1 MIFTFTDFGTD
12 GPYMGQMRAA
22 ILTDAPGMD
31 VVDLMVDVPAFNPC
45 AAAYLLA
52 AAIEPLPSEFVC
64 VAVVDPGVGSSRRPI
79 IMRCGDRWFVGPDN
93 GLFEI
98 VARRSDKPLALWEI
112 TWRPSRMS
120 KSFHGRDLFAP
131 VAARLARDGER
142 ALDHLAC
149 PINRDIDAYKQWP
162 DDLDE
167 VIYIDGY
174 GNCMLG
180 CRCPGN
186 ARQFQVV
193 IDSVQVDV
201 ATTFSDVPVGQT
213 ICYENSIGL
222 VEIAV
227 NQGNAADRL
236 GLEIGTQV
244 AVRKLS
250 GK

>member
-22 ILTDAPGMD
+22 LLVDAPGSD
-31 VVDLMVDVPAFNPC
+31 VVDLMADAPAFNPR

-52 AAIEPLPSEFVC
+52 AVTESLPPEFVC
-64 VAVVDPGVGSSRRPI
+64 AAVVDPGVGSRRRPI
-79 IMRCGDRWFVGPDN
+79 ILRCGERWFVGPDN
-93 GLFEI
+93 GLLEI
-98 VARRSDKPLALWEI
+98 VARRSDEPSAWWEI
-112 TWRPSRMS
+112 TWLPERLS

-131 VAARLARDGER
+131 VAARLAKDGER
-142 ALDHLAC
+142 ALEQLAC
-149 PINRDIDAYKQWP
+149 RVEPDLRDYNHWP
-162 DDLDE
+162 DDLEE

-180 CRCPGN
+180 CRWPSN
-186 ARQFQVV
+186 EEHLEVV
-193 IDSVQVDV
+193 TDSLRFGA
-201 ATTFSDVPVGQT
+201 ATTFSDVPEGKAF
-213 ICYENSIGL
+213 CYENAMGL

-227 NQGNAADRL
+227 NQGNAATQM

>member
-22 ILTDAPGMD
+22 ILMNAPGAE
-31 VVDLMVDVPAFNPC
+31 VIDLMVDVPAFNPRV
-45 AAAYLLA
+45 AAYLLA
-52 AAIEPLPSEFVC
+52 AAIKPLPAEFVC
-64 VAVVDPGVGSSRRPI
+64 AAVVDPGVGSSRRPVI
-79 IMRCGDRWFVGPDN
+79 IRCGQRWFVGPDN

-98 VARRSDKPLALWEI
+98 VARRSEEPPSWWEI
-112 TWRPSRMS
+112 TWRPAYLST
-120 KSFHGRDLFAP
+120 SFHGRDLFAP
-131 VAARLARDGER
+131 VAARLAREGER
-142 ALDHLAC
+142 ALDDVAHRLE
-149 PINRDIDAYKQWP
+149 PDAASYCHWP

-167 VIYIDGY
+167 VIYIDAY

-180 CRCPGN
+180 CRWPEGDN
-186 ARQFQVV
+186 QLEVV
-193 IDSVQVDV
+193 TDSLRIS
-201 ATTFSDVPVGQT
+201 AAATFSDVPEGQA
-213 ICYENSIGL
+213 ICYENAMGL

-227 NQGNAADRL
+227 NQGNAATQL